1 MKKYETELVRIMFA
15 EAGTLGACVGRMD
28 ALEYMVNASLKNEL
42 EYSDS
47 FRRDKVLDLE
57 YLIKEAGPINVEDI
71 IDIFNFDIPESIIRG
86 IEAHNANI
94 EHKEDGETIEE
105 AFKRG

>member
-1 MKKYETELVRIMFA
+1 MKKHETELVKIMFTEA
-15 EAGTLGACVGRMD
+15 ETLGACVGKID
-28 ALEYMVNASLKNEL
+28 ALECMVKESLKSEL
-42 EYSDS
+42 EHSDNFEKS
-47 FRRDKVLDLE
+47 KVLDLE
-57 YLIKEAGPINVEDI
+57 GLIKEAGSINVEDI
-71 IDIFNFDIPESIIRG
+71 IDVFNFNIPGSIIRG